1 MFIFDLSLQRV
12 AKAWAGC
19 WVEMETSMSL
29 SSVRWMSLSLQRSS
43 TPGSEREKQPA
54 SFTIHSTD
62 TSLGIKA
69 TSKDVWRVS
78 NRSFFQNWSMMFL
91 CLLSCFPVTTPELR
105 KATCQTERRQN
116 LYDQGG
122 KTFLPKA
129 IQEFSS
135 TLRCVYVYMYV
146 LVYPNIRSVLNRCRR
161 VSVRSFLRVC
171 VCVGD
176 LPASVINL
184 GHSRGAARRTF
195 STGRVIVQQPN
206 KSQPPSL
213 PLFALSF
220 PLSSPSHS
228 LLLCYSFSSF

>member
-1 MFIFDLSLQRV
+1 
-12 AKAWAGC
+12 
-19 WVEMETSMSL
+19 
-29 SSVRWMSLSLQRSS
+29 MSLSLQRSS
-43 TPGSEREKQPA
+43 TRGSEREKQPA

-69 TSKDVWRVS
+69 TSNDVWRVS

-91 CLLSCFPVTTPELR
+91 CLLSCFPATTPELR
-105 KATCQTERRQN
+105 KATWQTERRQN

-146 LVYPNIRSVLNRCRR
+146 LVYPNIRSVLKPVAARI
-161 VSVRSFLRVC
+161 RSFVLAC

-184 GHSRGAARRTF
+184 GHSRGAVRRTF

-220 PLSSPSHS
+220 PLSSLSHS